1 MAETIIKDPKYA
13 GPIGHRANGLSVQ
26 EVMLLDNGAVHSV
39 YHDHRLHRIFAGVLI
54 DDFNPL
60 TEKIYTYRRSG
71 KALRDAG
78 TMGRLAGSIELVGKG
93 GEFTDFGSALSG
105 MKALS
110 VEKWIRLLTFKN
122 AGITP
127 EDLFANCIAFYATVN
142 ED

>member
-1 MAETIIKDPKYA
+1 MAETITKGPKYA
-13 GPIGHRANGLSVQ
+13 GPIGHRANGLSLQ

-60 TEKIYTYRRSG
+60 TEKIYVYGRSG

-78 TMGRLAGSIELVGKG
+78 TMGRLSGTIDLVGKAG
-93 GEFTDFGSALSG
+93 GMTDFGNAIAG
-105 MKALS
+105 KK
-110 VEKWIRLLTFKN
+110 VRTVWQWIELLTFEN

-127 EDLFANCIAFYATVN
+127 EDLYANCVSFYATVN